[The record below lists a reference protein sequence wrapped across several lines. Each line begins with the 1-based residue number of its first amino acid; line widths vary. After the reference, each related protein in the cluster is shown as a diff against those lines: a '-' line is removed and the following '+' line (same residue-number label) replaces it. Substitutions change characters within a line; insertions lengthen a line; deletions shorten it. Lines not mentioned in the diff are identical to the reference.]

1 MATSFGFLGTYP
13 PTQCGIATFTA
24 ALRSELAAAGNR
36 TGVVRVV
43 SKGEKSVDPAVV
55 GHMVRGDT
63 GAVGRAA
70 AALGTF
76 DVAVVQHEFGIYDG
90 PDGDSVVGVLA
101 LLDVASIVVV
111 HTVLTDPTPH
121 QKDVLERVVDGG
133 TVAVTMSATAHDRL
147 VSRYDVDPSKVVVVP
162 HGAPPPAR
170 LAASGGPPVLLT
182 WGLLGPGK
190 GVERVIDA
198 LPALRDLRPRPHYL
212 VVGETHPKVLEREG
226 ERYRDALGERAAR
239 LGVADMVTWRADYLD
254 VEALR
259 RVVASCD
266 IVVLPYD
273 SHEQVTSGVLIEAIA
288 ARKPVVATA
297 FAHACE
303 LLGSGAGLVVDHDD
317 PAALAAAL
325 RRVLVEPALAREMSR
340 HAGEIAG
347 DLLWPAVAARY
358 RALGAELARHRS
370 VVVA

>member
-55 GHMVRGDT
+55 GHMVRGDA

-111 HTVLTDPTPH
+111 HTVLTEPTPH
-121 QKDVLERVVDGG
+121 QKDVLERVVDAG

-170 LAASGGPPVLLT
+170 LAASGSPPVLLT

-198 LPALRDLRPRPHYL
+198 LPDLRDLRPRPHYL

-226 ERYRDALGERAAR
+226 ERYRDALGERATR
-239 LGVADMVTWRADYLD
+239 LGVDDMVTWRADYLD

-303 LLGSGAGLVVDHDD
+303 LLGSGAGIVVDHDD